1 MIVLAAAALGETPTA
16 WGRRHKLL
24 VRGQPTISCTP
35 GKTMQDGKECGS
47 QIQQS
52 LLLKKIAVIEP
63 HNLRSKATCS
73 TKYHKP
79 FPEEHPFI
87 ILEKYIFSRV
97 MTYGNYANQKQ
108 KMTVL
113 DEAYALL
120 VLENSWDV
128 WTQS

>member
-97 MTYGNYANQKQ
+97 RYTLIFLYIQLTLQQTISVQEHSSHAIPN
-108 KMTVL
+108 
-113 DEAYALL
+113 
-120 VLENSWDV
+120 
-128 WTQS
+128 